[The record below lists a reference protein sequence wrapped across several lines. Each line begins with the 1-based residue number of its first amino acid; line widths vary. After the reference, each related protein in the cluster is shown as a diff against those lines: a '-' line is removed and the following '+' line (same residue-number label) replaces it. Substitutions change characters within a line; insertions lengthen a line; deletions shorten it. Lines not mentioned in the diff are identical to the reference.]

1 MVTAGSWWSM
11 TQTLPW
17 LQNPRAKP
25 HTEQLRNVCC
35 SHFFNP
41 LCTMNLTAKSTLLT
55 IQSIHKPAQ
64 NPSTAPSTGRMQ
76 SRFRGP
82 SSAAPIPSSSVT
94 PTSPRI
100 QHPGPSRP
108 PSLSPSHIYPPTPSS
123 PQKRPLC
130 SFEDFAHL

>member
-1 MVTAGSWWSM
+1 MVTAGSLWSM
-11 TQTLPW
+11 TQTHPW

-100 QHPGPSRP
+100 QHPGPSRTTYQATFTLSFSHLP
-108 PSLSPSHIYPPTPSS
+108 AHTVFSPETPSL
-123 PQKRPLC
+123 L
-130 SFEDFAHL
+130 L